1 MQDIKRSKANGK
13 PSYLEFRMLWLI
25 SFFIALPGIAI
36 KRLLPTQWRHWRRDK
51 NIFTVV
57 REARE
62 FASTVAPMAFQA
74 Y

>member
-1 MQDIKRSKANGK
+1 M
-13 PSYLEFRMLWLI
+13 EFRLLWLL
-25 SFFIALPGIAI
+25 SFLIALPTIAL
-36 KRLLPTQWRHWRRDK
+36 KRLLPTEWRHWRRDK

-62 FASTVAPMAFQA
+62 FASTFTPMAFQA